1 MKVIHVFRWNLAIR
15 YLWEK
20 VKFFCLLFCCI
31 LKKVAKFCFYRKR
44 KRIGTK
50 TNFVILVL
58 DTIVWMTL
66 TEISLHVNFLHKRT
80 LYLIYSFYPTTHFTP
95 PYPIYQ
101 TRTNNFVFHFHLP
114 SVLLMRM
121 WWKIKESSERVLKI
135 LWVKLLELCF
145 IFHPRSP

>member
-1 MKVIHVFRWNLAIR
+1 MKVIHVFRWNPAIR

-95 PYPIYQ
+95 PYPNDHMQWASRVYAYRFLHCKFTLFEFKKVKSCYIMNSLHKHQPIY
-101 TRTNNFVFHFHLP
+101 T
-114 SVLLMRM
+114 
-121 WWKIKESSERVLKI
+121 
-135 LWVKLLELCF
+135 
-145 IFHPRSP
+145 